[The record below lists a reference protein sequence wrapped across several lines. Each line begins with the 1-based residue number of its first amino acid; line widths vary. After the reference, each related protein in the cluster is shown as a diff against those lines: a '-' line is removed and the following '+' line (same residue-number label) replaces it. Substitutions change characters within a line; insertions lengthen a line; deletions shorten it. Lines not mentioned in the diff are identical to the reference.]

1 MNGGSRLKNWV
12 VRAFFASYM
21 YALFKFIVLKF
32 GSTDV
37 EFLWVR
43 LMRNSTNPECI
54 AARLHADNLIHLKEI
69 SRASDSMSGHSLLN
83 LIGNV
88 GIFVPLGI
96 FLGVLA
102 KSGKLT
108 LAGSFWS
115 SLGVSLVLDYTQVL
129 FSIGTFDVDDLILN
143 STGGSIGFV
152 VYALC
157 ARLTTAA
164 SSVPN
169 GKPA

>member
-1 MNGGSRLKNWV
+1 MGCSGIFCLLY
-12 VRAFFASYM
+12 VRIIQILRAQVWPDRRRVSMGTANAKLNQPGMF
-21 YALFKFIVLKF
+21 
-32 GSTDV
+32 
-37 EFLWVR
+37 
-43 LMRNSTNPECI
+43 
-54 AARLHADNLIHLKEI
+54 AARLHAGNLIHLKEI

-108 LAGSFWS
+108 WAGSFWS
-115 SLGVSLVLDYTQVL
+115 SLGVSLVLDYTQDL

-169 GKPA
+169 GKPAR

>member
-1 MNGGSRLKNWV
+1 
-12 VRAFFASYM
+12 
-21 YALFKFIVLKF
+21 
-32 GSTDV
+32 
-37 EFLWVR
+37 
-43 LMRNSTNPECI
+43 
-54 AARLHADNLIHLKEI
+54 
-69 SRASDSMSGHSLLN
+69 MSGHSLLN

-143 STGGSIGFV
+143 STGGFIGFV

-169 GKPA
+169 GETCLIKSDAIAE